1 MSTITTPTKTDYLK
15 KYFGYDTFRPL
26 QEDVINALMDNND
39 VLLLM
44 PTGGGKSICF
54 QLPALLKDGITLV
67 ISPLIALMKDQVE
80 ALPANGIAAAFLNS
94 SLDYGSE
101 REVVENC
108 RNGSTKLLY
117 ISPEKAVTIKD
128 TFINELNISMIAI
141 DEAHCVSTWG
151 HDFRPE
157 YMQLGFLR
165 EKFSHVPF
173 IALTATADKTV
184 RKDIVQ
190 QLKLVEPKLFIASFD
205 RPNLSLKVRRGATE
219 KNKLMEIELLIKRH
233 KNDSGIIYCLSRNS
247 TEHVAMEL
255 KNKGFKTAHYHAGMD
270 SSERSRVQEA
280 FIKDEINVICATI
293 AFGMGIDKS
302 NVRYVVHY
310 NLPKNIE
317 SYYQEIGRAGRDGV
331 PSETV
336 LYYSFQDLI
345 MLQKFAAGSGQPELN
360 KEKLRHIQE
369 FAEAKICR
377 RKILLNYFS
386 ESMTHDCG
394 NCDVCSNP
402 PKYADGTVIAQ
413 KALSAITRMEEK
425 VGSVMLVNVLRGSRN
440 ADILEKGYDKIKTH
454 GAGADISYEFWQAY
468 LMQMLQL
475 GIIEIAYDESYV
487 LKATAFGKLIL
498 QGKAN
503 VHFAQPEIKV
513 RPDKKKKATVAKEDA
528 PALKRNGLFEELR
541 SLRYTIAQSA
551 NLPAYTIF
559 SDATLLDM
567 AHRQPITDMDMLE
580 ISGVSESKM
589 QKYGWDFL
597 RVIEKFA
604 SQKSDLRKEVE
615 VNYLTDEQLKKY
627 TDEMKKASVR
637 MSHDLLAKIL
647 SGADK
652 SVLKE
657 NEYALSFYG
666 LMYGIMKYTKIRETI
681 KPYFEK
687 HFYSEIQDKVNSF
700 FNAEPYNRFTET
712 SQQGLI
718 KAVAELPML
727 RNPEELSEN
736 VKELRKTHPRTYEPW
751 QDREILFLKK
761 AFDNTNDLE
770 FLSKAF
776 QRSDTSIKAVFEKF
790 VKEGMGKD

>member
-1 MSTITTPTKTDYLK
+1 MSTIKTSTKTDYLK
-15 KYFGYDTFRPL
+15 KHFGYDTFRPL
-26 QEDVINALMDNND
+26 QEDVINALMHNND

-67 ISPLIALMKDQVE
+67 ISPLIALMKDQVD
-80 ALPANGIAAAFLNS
+80 ALRANGIAAAFFNS
-94 SLDYGSE
+94 SLDSFSE
-101 REVVENC
+101 HQVIENC
-108 RNGSTKLLY
+108 KSGITKLLY

-128 TFINELNISMIAI
+128 TFINELKISMVAI

-165 EKFSHVPF
+165 EKFPDIPI

-190 QLKLVEPKLFIASFD
+190 QLKLDEPQIFIASFD

-219 KNKLMEIELLIKRH
+219 KMKLLEIESLINRH
-233 KNDSGIIYCLSRNS
+233 KNDSGIIYCLSRKS
-247 TEHVAMEL
+247 TEHVANEL
-255 KNKGFKTAHYHAGMD
+255 KNKGFKAAHYHAGME

-280 FIKDEINVICATI
+280 FIKDEVNVICATI

-302 NVRYVVHY
+302 NVRYVVHF

-317 SYYQEIGRAGRDGV
+317 SYYQEIGRSGRDGL

-336 LYYSFQDLI
+336 LYYTIGDLI
-345 MLQKFAAGSGQPELN
+345 TLRKFAEGSGQPELN
-360 KEKLRHIQE
+360 VEKLKHMQE

-386 ESMTHDCG
+386 ESMTLDCG

-402 PKYADGTVIAQ
+402 PKYADGTIIAQ
-413 KALSAITRMEEK
+413 KALSAITRMDEK

-440 ADILEKGYDKIKTH
+440 ADVLEKGFDKIKTY
-454 GAGADISYEFWQAY
+454 GAGGDISYQFWQAY

-475 GIIEIAYDESYV
+475 GVIEIAYDENNT
-487 LKATAFGKLIL
+487 LKITDFGKMIL
-498 QGKAN
+498 QGKLP
-503 VHFAQPEIKV
+503 VHFAQPEMYK
-513 RPDKKKKATVAKEDA
+513 PSEKKKKTKVDKNDA
-528 PALKRNGLFEELR
+528 PALSRNGLFEELR
-541 SLRYTIAQSA
+541 NLRSMIARSA

-567 AHRQPITDMDMLE
+567 AHRQPITDMEMLE
-580 ISGVSESKM
+580 ISGVSENKM
-589 QKYGWDFL
+589 EKYGWDFL
-597 RVIEKFA
+597 RVIEKFLP
-604 SQKSDLRKEVE
+604 QKSDLRKEVE
-615 VNYLTDEQLKKY
+615 TNFLTDEKIKLY
-627 TDEMKKASVR
+627 TDEMKNASVR
-637 MSHDLLAKIL
+637 LSHDLLAKIL

-657 NEYALSFYG
+657 SEHALSFYG
-666 LMYGIMKYTKIRETI
+666 LMYGIMKYTKIRENI

-687 HFYSEIQDKVNSF
+687 HFYSNIENKVNAF
-700 FNAEPYNRFTET
+700 FEGVSYNKLTEE
-712 SQQGLI
+712 SKLSLI
-718 KAVAELPML
+718 KAVAKLPML
-727 RNPEELSEN
+727 RDDEELSDN
-736 VKELRKTHPRTYEPW
+736 IKELRKTHSRSHEPW
-751 QDREILFLKK
+751 SDREILFIKK
-761 AFDNTNDLE
+761 AFDYSNDLQ
-770 FLSKAF
+770 FLSHAF
-776 QRSDTSIKAVFEKF
+776 QRSDTSIKAMFEKL
-790 VKEGMGKD
+790 VKEGMK